1 MKAARHHPSLSLSA
15 STLALLLA
23 IVVTA
28 EASAATQLL
37 LARDGDG
44 DRAPEYKGLVEV
56 TINPGVDDARVSITV
71 DGQKL
76 AEGLRS
82 PYKVMVDFGPM
93 AIEHK
98 ITITAWTKEKRR
110 VQWHET
116 INRGK
121 LPLSVKLKAIDPA
134 ARTFEASV
142 TAPAEDPVVAVQLWD
157 SGKMIAQTTEPPY
170 RFTLAPENFHGF
182 VEVTAKAKSGEEA
195 ADFWSS
201 SGDVHVESVDVRTV
215 PIFVSVV
222 DGNGVTRNDID
233 RSLFRILDNESEGKI
248 IEFGKAF
255 DQPISIALL
264 LDASS
269 SMTYSMDEERK
280 AALSFV
286 QKTLKEQDRC
296 AVFAIRDV
304 PRRMQEITADREA
317 VRKAVAG
324 LNAGGRTALYDGIA
338 GAIRELKDEKNRRAI
353 VVLTD
358 GDDTSS
364 NNGYDE
370 IEKEARAA
378 GIPIYFI
385 AYDEGSDFE
394 GRDLDRMKY
403 IATETGGFVATASE
417 GTLMAKY
424 GEIERD
430 LRAQFAIR
438 YQITDYSRHNEWRRV
453 RVELNSPKLTAR
465 TIKGYYAP

>member
-1 MKAARHHPSLSLSA
+1 MNAAQHHPSLSLSA
-15 STLALLLA
+15 ALALL
-23 IVVTA
+23 VTSLITTNA
-28 EASAATQLL
+28 GAATQLL
-37 LARDGDG
+37 LARNGSG
-44 DRAPEYKGLVEV
+44 DRAPEYKGVVEV
-56 TINPGVDDARVSITV
+56 TIDPGGDDGRVSITV

-82 PYKVMVDFGPM
+82 PYKVMVDFGPN

-98 ITITAWTKEKRR
+98 VTITAWTKEKRR

-121 LPLSVKLKAIDPA
+121 LPLAVKLKAIDPA

-142 TAPAEDPVVAVQLWD
+142 TSPADDPVVTVQLWD
-157 SGKMIAQTTEPPY
+157 SGKMIAEAKQPPY
-170 RFTLAPENFHGF
+170 RFTVAPDNFHDF
-182 VEVTAKAKSGEEA
+182 VQVTAKTKSGDEA
-195 ADFWSS
+195 ADFWST

-222 DGNGVTRNDID
+222 DGNGVTRDDID
-233 RSLFRILDNESEGKI
+233 RSLFRILDNDSEGKI
-248 IEFGKAF
+248 VEFGKAF

-269 SMTYSMDEERK
+269 SMTYSVDEERK

-286 QKTLKEQDRC
+286 QKTLKEKDRC

-304 PRRMQEITADREA
+304 PRRIQEITADREA
-317 VRKAVAG
+317 VRKAVAD
-324 LNAGGRTALYDGIA
+324 LNASGRTALYDGIA

-358 GDDTSS
+358 GGDTSS
-364 NNGYDE
+364 NDDYEE
-370 IEKEARAA
+370 IEKQARAA
-378 GIPIYFI
+378 GIPVYFI
-385 AYDEGSDFE
+385 AYDTGGDLNE
-394 GRDLDRMKY
+394 RDIDRMKF
-403 IATETGGFVATASE
+403 IAADTGGFVATASE

-424 GEIERD
+424 SEIERD
-430 LRAQFAIR
+430 LRGQFAIR
-438 YQITDYSRHNEWRRV
+438 YQVTDYSRHNEWRKV
-453 RVELNSPKLTAR
+453 RVELSSPKLTAR